1 MMVLVETNFVLEL
14 VFARDNFESCGQ
26 LIEMSGAASID
37 LRLPAYSMVEPNE
50 AIIRRRKAR
59 GRAHDSFAREL
70 RELRRSTLFQ
80 QPASELIRLTEL
92 LIDVN
97 EAEQQGLRTV
107 LARLLKSAS
116 MIDLSAHVL
125 ARALPLQDALG
136 ISPQDAVV
144 LASVLF
150 AVEYDG
156 GPACFITTNSKDFA
170 AAWIEDELAKY
181 NCKLLFDFKTGLNFV
196 RSQLAAP

>member
-14 VFARDNFESCGQ
+14 VFARDNFASCGE
-26 LIEMSGAASID
+26 LIEMANNASID
-37 LRLPAYSMVEPNE
+37 LLLPAYSMVEPNE

-59 GRAHDSFAREL
+59 GQAHDSFAREL

-80 QPASELIRLTEL
+80 QPASELMRLTEL

-97 EAEQQGLRTV
+97 EAEQQGLRSV
-107 LARLLKSAS
+107 LAQLLKSAS
-116 MIDLSAHVL
+116 VIDLNAPVL
-125 ARALPLQDALG
+125 ARALQLQDEIG
-136 ISPQDAVV
+136 MSPQDAVV

-150 AVEYDG
+150 TVENRG

-170 AAWIEDELAKY
+170 ATWIEDELARY
-181 NCKLLFDFKTGLNFV
+181 DCKLLFDFKTGLDFI
-196 RSQLAAP
+196 RSQLSTP